1 MTLWEGLL
9 CLWGSAHRALAPP
22 HSEVSPAAHLPRET
36 RATLS
41 IIFHVPRSQHSG
53 PEEALTVLVAPAY
66 LVTSFGKL
74 LCRTRHTAVVIVFG
88 AVSAG
93 LAGEAEDRRIQVTT
107 EACTMTCWRW
117 PPLAAHPTAI
127 VKSYLPRVFL

>member
-9 CLWGSAHRALAPP
+9 CLWGSAHRALAPSN
-22 HSEVSPAAHLPRET
+22 SEVSKAAHLPRET
-36 RATLS
+36 GATLS
-41 IIFHVPRSQHSG
+41 IVFHVPRCQHGG
-53 PEEALTVLVAPAY
+53 PEETLTVLVAPAY

-74 LCRTRHTAVVIVFG
+74 LCRARHTAVVIIFG

-93 LAGEAEDRRIQVTT
+93 LAGEAEDMRIQVTT
-107 EACTMTCWRW
+107 EAGTVTCWRC
-117 PPLAAHPTAI
+117 PPLAAHPTVI